1 VLFYLEIYFPEFATL
16 NETITTMRIRSLA
29 ALTLAFF
36 VGQLTSAGIAAEPL
50 DIPTI
55 LPLSGPAAF
64 IGKEFRES
72 LELLETRVNAAG
84 GIRGRVI
91 HFSIQDDESSPQVD
105 VQLTNA
111 ALAKNPPVMIDG
123 GPLALCKSTV
133 ALIKDRSVLWCLT
146 PSIRPDSGSYVFAVT
161 AATRDGILAA
171 LNYFKSR
178 GMKKLAIM
186 NGNDATGTD
195 ADAIL
200 AETIALPDY
209 AGMSY
214 VAHEHFNLTDLSVA
228 AQVSRIKASGAQALI
243 TYTTGTPVATVL
255 HGMTDEALDIPVFTS
270 PGNMSTT
277 QLDGYKTMLPKQL
290 LFPGYTA
297 LSASP
302 SADKGLEEK
311 ISVFKATSKSAKLSP
326 DLLHAFPWD
335 PVELT
340 VEALKRAGP
349 NATASQLRDALAGV
363 KNWPGVFGRY
373 DFITIPNRG
382 IGVKAVVVLKWDAA
396 HSTWVTPD

>member
-1 VLFYLEIYFPEFATL
+1 
-16 NETITTMRIRSLA
+16 MRLRSLSA
-29 ALTLAFF
+29 MLLA
-36 VGQLTSAGIAAEPL
+36 VLLLQLPAPGIAAEPL

-72 LELLETRVNAAG
+72 LELLESRVNAGG
-84 GIRGRVI
+84 GIKGRLI
-91 HFSIQDDESSPQVD
+91 HFSVQDDASSPQVD
-105 VQLTNA
+105 VQLTDA
-111 ALAKNPPVMIDG
+111 ALVKNPPVMFDG

-133 ALIKDRSVLWCLT
+133 ALIKDRSVMWCLT
-146 PSIRPDSGSYVFAVT
+146 PSIRPDAGSYIFAVT

-178 GMKKLAIM
+178 GIKKLAIM
-186 NGNDATGTD
+186 SGNDATGVD

-200 AETIALPDY
+200 AETIALPEY

-255 HGMTDEALDIPVFTS
+255 HGMADAGLDIPVFTS

-277 QLDGYKTMLPKQL
+277 QLDGYKAMLPKQL
-290 LFPGYTA
+290 LFPGYAA

-302 SADKGLEEK
+302 SSDKDVQEK
-311 ISVFKATSKSAKLSP
+311 IGAFKATSKTANLSP

-349 NATASQLRDALAGV
+349 NATALQLRDALAGV

-373 DFITIPNRG
+373 DFGAIPNRG
-382 IGVKAVVVLKWDAA
+382 IGVKAVVVLKWDPT
-396 HSTWVTPD
+396 HSTWVAPD